1 VLKLNPI
8 GENFAYFFYKNLI
21 ATRCRWL
28 MTVILATWEAEI
40 KRPQFKANPDKPDP
54 ISKIIR
60 AK

>member
-1 VLKLNPI
+1 
-8 GENFAYFFYKNLI
+8 
-21 ATRCRWL
+21 